1 MRKKTAIA
9 TSIFAFLLCTVV
21 TLRAQD
27 SPASAPPAE
36 NPDASGTAP
45 TPSTLPTRVRIG
57 GNVAAAMLTHQVQ
70 PKYPKSAKENHV
82 SGTIVL
88 DAVISMGGTV
98 QKLQYISGPAELMRS
113 AMDAVRQWR
122 YKPMKLQGKPVEFET
137 KISVVY
143 TLMD

>member
-1 MRKKTAIA
+1 M
-9 TSIFAFLLCTVV
+9 
-21 TLRAQD
+21 
-27 SPASAPPAE
+27 
-36 NPDASGTAP
+36 
-45 TPSTLPTRVRIG
+45 
-57 GNVAAAMLTHQVQ
+57 THQVQ
-70 PKYPKSAKENHV
+70 PKHPKSAKENHV

-88 DAVISMGGTV
+88 DAVNSMGGTV

>member
-1 MRKKTAIA
+1 MRKKCAIA
-9 TSIFAFLLCTVV
+9 VLLSEFLLCIGFS
-21 TLRAQD
+21 LRAQE
-27 SPASAPPAE
+27 SPSPPADKQ
-36 NPDASGTAP
+36 DASSAAATPGTI
-45 TPSTLPTRVRIG
+45 PTRVRIG

-88 DAVISMGGTV
+88 DAVVTVDGSV
-98 QKLQYISGPAELMRS
+98 QKLQYISGPPELMRS

-122 YKPMKLQGKPVEFET
+122 YRPMKLQGKPVEFET